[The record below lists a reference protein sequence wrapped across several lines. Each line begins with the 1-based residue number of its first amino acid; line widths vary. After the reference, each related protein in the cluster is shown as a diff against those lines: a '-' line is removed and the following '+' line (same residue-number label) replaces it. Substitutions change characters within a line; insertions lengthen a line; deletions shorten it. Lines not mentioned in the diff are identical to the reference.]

1 VVLAVEYNGLGL
13 DLSAERSLFTMFRR
27 FHDHV
32 ESSGIGLY
40 MVKKM
45 LDNAGG
51 RIEVQSQV
59 NQGSTFTV
67 YFKN

>member
-1 VVLAVEYNGLGL
+1 
-13 DLSAERSLFTMFRR
+13 MFRR